1 MDTKVRTPLE
11 IFNLPQHLVVPLFQR
26 PYVWDED
33 EQWLPLW
40 QDIERIASLRLREP
54 YSTGV
59 HFLGAVVLQAHEGA
73 TGVVQAANVIDGQQ
87 RLTTLQII
95 LDATAAAYEE
105 RGFHR
110 LAKQLSSMTHNG
122 ADFVPDPADQLKL
135 RHTNDDRA
143 AYDEVMNAEPPIEYG
158 TLRYGASKIAR
169 AHAFFVEQI
178 HGWLLTEIDQSTIED
193 RAETL
198 ATVLK
203 QGLQLVVID
212 LRASE
217 NSQEIFETLNARG
230 TPLTAADLVKNFVFQ
245 RLDAEGADTEKV
257 YKEVW
262 PFRTR
267 FWDADVPV
275 GRESMTR
282 SSVFLN
288 QWLVSRTAEPVSTK
302 QTFTL
307 FKHYVEH
314 LSNQKMSELLATI
327 RLQADLYEQWTL
339 AADDPDRPLTAAEM
353 CVYRLRAMGTEVLK
367 PVLIWLHEPGRDLPQ
382 RVIDGVVTAM
392 ESWLVRRL
400 LLRLPLAGA
409 SRLIA
414 DVIRV
419 HRSTPVDDLEASVSG
434 YLSRLRVLSTYWPGD
449 VEVRRSL
456 QSENAYKRFSRG
468 RLRMIL
474 EALEDDLRST
484 HKVGCVSRRGYPIE
498 HLMPQAWKS
507 HWPVEGLA
515 AEIERNEHVHR
526 LGNLTLLTDSLNSA
540 VSNGPW
546 FGSDG
551 KREKLATYDVLLLN
565 RDVRAAGADGW
576 DETHIDERTD
586 RLIDAIER
594 IWPVPAAHIGEVD
607 DAKPEEEAWVEVRH
621 LIAADLLRPGT
632 ALTARPGKF
641 GGASATITAEGAVIV
656 DDTKFESLSAA
667 ARHVR
672 GGMTNGWMFWH
683 LPDGRRVAD
692 VREAYRGHATAPG
705 ATMLK
710 PWSPETDVGDA
721 TTYWNGLT
729 AEARNLFGHLIDRSP
744 DPISAPELASLIGV
758 DVHSV
763 AGLLAWPGRAAR
775 SMGRQLPSRW
785 IDGLPSR
792 YWMDE
797 STAELFSSVRSA
809 VDADES
815 STERA

>member
-26 PYVWDED
+26 PYVWDEE
-33 EQWLPLW
+33 EQWQPLW
-40 QDIERIASLRLREP
+40 QDIERTANLRLRDP
-54 YSTGV
+54 YATSA

-95 LDATAAAYEE
+95 LDATAAVYEE
-105 RGFHR
+105 RGFDR
-110 LAKQLSSMTHNG
+110 LAKQLTSMTHNG

-135 RHTNDDRA
+135 RHTNDDRG

-158 TLRYGASKIAR
+158 ALRHGASKIAR
-169 AHAFFVEQI
+169 AHAFFVGQVQ
-178 HGWLLTEIDQSTIED
+178 GWLLAESDRSTVEE

-217 NSQEIFETLNARG
+217 DSQEIFETLNARG

-267 FWDADVPV
+267 FWDAEVPV

-307 FKHYVEH
+307 FKHYTEH
-314 LSNQKMSELLATI
+314 LATQKMSELLATI
-327 RLQADLYEQWTL
+327 KAQADLYERWTL
-339 AADDPDRPLTAAEM
+339 AADDPDRQLTVVEM

-367 PVLIWLHEPGRDLPQ
+367 PILIWLHEPGRDLPQ
-382 RVIDGVVTAM
+382 SVIDDVVTAM
-392 ESWLVRRL
+392 ESWLVRRM

-419 HRSTPVDDLEASVSG
+419 HRSTPADELAASVSA

-456 QSENAYKRFSRG
+456 QTEPAYKRFSRS
-468 RLRMIL
+468 RLRMVL
-474 EALEDDLRST
+474 EAVEDDLRST
-484 HKVGCVSRRGYPIE
+484 HDVGCVPRRGYPLE
-498 HLMPQAWKS
+498 HLLPQSWKS
-507 HWPVEGLA
+507 HWPVDGLA

-526 LGNLTLLTDSLNSA
+526 LGNLTLLTASLNSA

-546 FGSDG
+546 LGSAG

-565 RDVRAAGADGW
+565 RDVRSAGADGW
-576 DETHIDERTD
+576 DEKHIDERTE
-586 RLIDAIER
+586 RLVDAIVR
-594 IWPVPAAHIGEVD
+594 IWPVPAGHVGEVD
-607 DAKPEEEAWVEVRH
+607 DARPEEEAWVEVRH
-621 LIAADLLRPGT
+621 LIAAGLLRPGT
-632 ALTARPGKF
+632 VLAGRPGKY
-641 GGASATITAEGAVIV
+641 GSASATITDDGSVVV
-656 DDTKFESLSAA
+656 DDMTFESLSAA

-683 LPDGRRVAD
+683 LSDGRRVAD
-692 VREAYRGHATAPG
+692 VRETYRGHATSPG
-705 ATMLK
+705 ASTLR
-710 PWSPETDVGDA
+710 PWSPETDADDA
-721 TTYWNGLT
+721 TDFWNGLT
-729 AEARNLFGHLIDRSP
+729 TEAQALFGHLIDSSP
-744 DPISAPELASLIGV
+744 APVSAPELAALLGV
-758 DVHSV
+758 DVRAV
-763 AGLLAWPGRAAR
+763 AGLLAWPGRTAR

-785 IDGLPSR
+785 IDGVPSR

-797 STAELFSSVRSA
+797 STAELFSSVRSS
-809 VDADES
+809 VDGYGASIDL
-815 STERA
+815 T